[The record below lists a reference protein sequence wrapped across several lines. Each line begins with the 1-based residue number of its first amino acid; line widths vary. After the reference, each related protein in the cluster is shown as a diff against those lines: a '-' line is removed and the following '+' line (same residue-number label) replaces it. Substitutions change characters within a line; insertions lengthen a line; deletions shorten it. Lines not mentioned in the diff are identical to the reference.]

1 MKERLLDINPDLNI
15 RAVAKKYNKEI
26 TDETLIEDYDYVIDA
41 IDMVTSKILL
51 VEECNKK
58 GLKLISSMGMGN
70 KLDLTKIVV
79 TDIHKIHTCTL
90 AKVMRKELKD
100 RRIKN
105 LR

>member
-1 MKERLLDINPDLNI
+1 MKERLLDINTDLNI

-70 KLDLTKIVV
+70 KLDPTK
-79 TDIHKIHTCTL
+79 
-90 AKVMRKELKD
+90 
-100 RRIKN
+100 
-105 LR
+105 